1 MGIERSIPG
10 EGELLFFFEKKLKKQ
25 WKMNN
30 KKVINLLRKKK
41 QLVKNIKKFKKIN
54 YKNYKLSIIGKAD
67 FVILNHSYDGY
78 LNKKELEELL
88 EEYSYILSVVW
99 QIFFKLKLLKYIYDY
114 YKVYERRRFN
124 FMIIYHKFNNS
135 ILNCKFKKE
144 IKYDLNIKKNLYL
157 RSKEEMI
164 KGLDYISKKDSAL
177 YRSIFTKNFRSLNFT
192 EKHIKDSKIF
202 EEKIRKQE
210 KIDILEL
217 ELMLE
222 NYNIEKNFKKVKKVK
237 IKKYYSIE
245 RFGKYYNKVKF
256 KFTRWIKNIK
266 KK

>member
-1 MGIERSIPG
+1 
-10 EGELLFFFEKKLKKQ
+10 
-25 WKMNN
+25 
-30 KKVINLLRKKK
+30 
-41 QLVKNIKKFKKIN
+41 
-54 YKNYKLSIIGKAD
+54 
-67 FVILNHSYDGY
+67 
-78 LNKKELEELL
+78 
-88 EEYSYILSVVW
+88 
-99 QIFFKLKLLKYIYDY
+99 
-114 YKVYERRRFN
+114 
-124 FMIIYHKFNNS
+124 
-135 ILNCKFKKE
+135 
-144 IKYDLNIKKNLYL
+144 
-157 RSKEEMI
+157 MI